1 MSRKLFLVSLAE
13 RARAEEKNHRG
24 TEGTEKVCDLCLRA
38 LCASVVQPSSQNRG
52 SVRRSKW
59 TGSAT

>member
-1 MSRKLFLVSLAE
+1 MSGKLFFGVSLAE

-24 TEGTEKVCDLCLRA
+24 TEGTEKGCALCLR

-52 SVRRSKW
+52 SVRRSKN
-59 TGSAT
+59 SQELV